1 MCGFIGKLSYSN
13 FDPDIL
19 NNCNKYIEC
28 RGPDSKVIKSSLDS
42 DIKHCF
48 IFNRLSILDLSA
60 EANQPMVS
68 KNTGNYIMFNGEIY
82 NHNELRKSLMND
94 GIEFYTSHSDTEV
107 ILNGIEH
114 EGINF
119 ISKLRGQFSIFYYDT
134 NLGCAYL
141 IRDRLGQ
148 KPLYYTSDNDS
159 ISFSSNL
166 VSLVKSFDYSKSLNE
181 SSIDEYLVYGVVA
194 SPRTIFEN
202 FYKVEPATILKFNF
216 VENKI
221 EISKNKYWEL
231 EDYIDNKPFHLDN
244 FFTIL
249 EESVQIRAQADVPI
263 ASFLSG
269 GLDSTTIT
277 KFLSKMDQVNTFSI
291 VTDDQRYDES
301 KWSNLASKKYK
312 TKHQSINISSKI
324 SNEDILNSLSALDE
338 PYADPSVVPSFIL
351 AREIS
356 KYFKVAISGDGGDE
370 LLGGYKR
377 TFQTLSP
384 KNNLDSFISKFYN
397 FYPGIFGSGSFFLS
411 KSSNSQVSYKSTL
424 ADEKLINLLK
434 RNSNTYNDNIVLNKN
449 IDLYKSLLINDY
461 DFYLSEQMLFK
472 VDRTSMSNSL
482 EVRSPFL
489 DHFLIQYIISHNTS
503 YLNINQPKMILKDL
517 LIEDFNESF
526 THRSKQGF
534 VFNLESWIYNNL
546 EFINETFENGIIVGN
561 YFKNPIKK
569 LSIYKSRIN
578 ALRIWKL
585 YTLENYLKQFN

>member
-28 RGPDSKVIKSSLDS
+28 RGPDSKVIKISLDS

-324 SNEDILNSLSALDE
+324 SNKDILDSLSALDE

-434 RNSNTYNDNIVLNKN
+434 RNSNTYNDNIVLNNN

-517 LIEDFNESF
+517 LNEDFNESF
-526 THRSKQGF
+526 THRRKQGF

-546 EFINETFENGIIVGN
+546 QFINETFENGIIVGN